1 MMPTLENKEYLLN
14 KILITMGFSSGG
26 IGLSL
31 TAISVALAL
40 ALQVTGLISFVVFLI
55 INHEK
60 IQTESKKLFKKIF
73 KKKK

>member
-1 MMPTLENKEYLLN
+1 MLN
-14 KILITMGFSSGG
+14 LGEHNQYFVDKFLIVIGFSSGG